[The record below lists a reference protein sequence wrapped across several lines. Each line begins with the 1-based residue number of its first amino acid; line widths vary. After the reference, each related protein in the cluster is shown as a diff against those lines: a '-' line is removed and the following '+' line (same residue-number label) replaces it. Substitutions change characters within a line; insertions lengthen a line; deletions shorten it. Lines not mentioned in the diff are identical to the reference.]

1 MRKRTI
7 KTQLAVSFL
16 AIATLIIGSISL
28 VALSLTNN
36 HFSKYV
42 EERQED
48 LLNQYV
54 YTIDLLWLN
63 SGETWNSEELA
74 ALSEKVL
81 ENNIYFSIEDEQGN
95 MVWELTGKDLKS
107 AQEKLKKNALKV
119 SEKNSVKLDETIEV
133 KKKLINDGNEFGKVT
148 FYYFGPFA
156 YT

>member
-1 MRKRTI
+1 MVQDTDLVATNEKKNDKNSI
-7 KTQLAVSFL
+7 SCFL
-16 AIATLIIGSISL
+16 FSNRNINNRSISL

-95 MVWELTGKDLKS
+95 MVWELTGK
-107 AQEKLKKNALKV
+107 
-119 SEKNSVKLDETIEV
+119 I
-133 KKKLINDGNEFGKVT
+133 
-148 FYYFGPFA
+148 
-156 YT
+156 

>member
-1 MRKRTI
+1 MVQDTDLVATNEKKNDKNSI
-7 KTQLAVSFL
+7 SCSFL

-28 VALSLTNN
+28 VALSLMNN

-107 AQEKLKKNALKV
+107 AQEKLKKMH
-119 SEKNSVKLDETIEV
+119 
-133 KKKLINDGNEFGKVT
+133 
-148 FYYFGPFA
+148 
-156 YT
+156 

>member
-1 MRKRTI
+1 MVQDIDLVATNEKRTI
-7 KTQLAVSFL
+7 KTQLVLSFL

-74 ALSEKVL
+74 ALSEKAL

-95 MVWELTGKDLKS
+95 MVWELKGKNLKS
-107 AQEKLKKNALKV
+107 AQDKLKKM
-119 SEKNSVKLDETIEV
+119 
-133 KKKLINDGNEFGKVT
+133 
-148 FYYFGPFA
+148 P
-156 YT
+156 

>member
-1 MRKRTI
+1 MVQDTDLVATNEKKNDKNSI
-7 KTQLAVSFL
+7 SCFLL

-28 VALSLTNN
+28 VALSLMNN

-107 AQEKLKKNALKV
+107 AQEKLKKC
-119 SEKNSVKLDETIEV
+119 IES
-133 KKKLINDGNEFGKVT
+133 F
-148 FYYFGPFA
+148 
-156 YT
+156 

>member
-1 MRKRTI
+1 MVQDIDLVATNEKKNDKNSI
-7 KTQLAVSFL
+7 SSFLL

-63 SGETWNSEELA
+63 SGETWNSRNLQHYLKA
-74 ALSEKVL
+74 L

-95 MVWELTGKDLKS
+95 MVWELKGKNLKS
-107 AQEKLKKNALKV
+107 AQDKLKKM
-119 SEKNSVKLDETIEV
+119 
-133 KKKLINDGNEFGKVT
+133 
-148 FYYFGPFA
+148 P
-156 YT
+156 

>member
-1 MRKRTI
+1 MVQDIDLVATNEKKND
-7 KTQLAVSFL
+7 KTQLVLSFL

-63 SGETWNSEELA
+63 SGKHGTARNLQHY
-74 ALSEKVL
+74 LRKH
-81 ENNIYFSIEDEQGN
+81 
-95 MVWELTGKDLKS
+95 
-107 AQEKLKKNALKV
+107 
-119 SEKNSVKLDETIEV
+119 
-133 KKKLINDGNEFGKVT
+133 
-148 FYYFGPFA
+148 
-156 YT
+156 

>member
-7 KTQLAVSFL
+7 KTQLVLSFL

-74 ALSEKVL
+74 ALSEKAL

-95 MVWELTGKDLKS
+95 MVWELKGKKFEVSTG
-107 AQEKLKKNALKV
+107 QTEKKCLE
-119 SEKNSVKLDETIEV
+119 S
-133 KKKLINDGNEFGKVT
+133 F
-148 FYYFGPFA
+148 
-156 YT
+156 

>member
-28 VALSLTNN
+28 VALSLMNN

-107 AQEKLKKNALKV
+107 AQEKLKKMH
-119 SEKNSVKLDETIEV
+119 
-133 KKKLINDGNEFGKVT
+133 
-148 FYYFGPFA
+148 
-156 YT
+156 

>member
-7 KTQLAVSFL
+7 KTQLVLSFL

-74 ALSEKVL
+74 ALSEKAL
-81 ENNIYFSIEDEQGN
+81 ENNILPPTIN
-95 MVWELTGKDLKS
+95 
-107 AQEKLKKNALKV
+107 
-119 SEKNSVKLDETIEV
+119 LDELDEECDLFYIPNEKIAKNTSIVMSNGFGFGGHNATLVMRKV
-133 KKKLINDGNEFGKVT
+133 K
-148 FYYFGPFA
+148 
-156 YT
+156 

>member
-1 MRKRTI
+1 MVQDIDLVATNEKKNDKNSI
-7 KTQLAVSFL
+7 SSFLL

-107 AQEKLKKNALKV
+107 AQEKLKKC
-119 SEKNSVKLDETIEV
+119 IES
-133 KKKLINDGNEFGKVT
+133 F
-148 FYYFGPFA
+148 
-156 YT
+156 